1 MPLILAAVMGGAMF
15 GDNLS
20 IISDTTIAA
29 TRTQGVEMKDKFRVN
44 LSIAL
49 PAAILTIIL
58 LLIFGQPETITNI
71 DILNY
76 NLLKILPYIT
86 VLVMAI
92 SGLNVFIV
100 LTSGIIIS
108 GLIGIVSR
116 DFSLLSLTKEIYNG
130 FLGMNEIFLLSLL
143 SGGLAAMTSKAGGI
157 QWLIEHIQKLIIG
170 KKTAKLGIGL
180 LVSVTDIAVAN
191 NTVAIIINGSI
202 AKNITKK
209 YNIDPKESAA
219 ILDIFSC
226 IFQGLLPY
234 GAQMLILLNFAQE
247 KVSPLELIPLLWYQI
262 FLFLF
267 TIIFIRIKN

>member
-1 MPLILAAVMGGAMF
+1 MLF
-15 GDNLS
+15 RS
-20 IISDTTIAA
+20 AA

-58 LLIFGQPETITNI
+58 LLIFGEPETVTNI

-108 GLIGIVSR
+108 GLIGIISR
-116 DFSLLSLTKEIYNG
+116 DFSFLSLSKEVYNG

-143 SGGLAAMTSKAGGI
+143 SGGLAALTSKAGGI

-234 GAQMLILLNFAQE
+234 GAQMLILLNFAHE
-247 KVSPLELIPLLWYQI
+247 KVSPFDLIPLLWYQI
-262 FLFLF
+262 FLFIF